1 MIIRRSISKEEIKE
15 LPDVHYPGKIEVVDT
30 TEAATAALNYLNSK
44 SILGIDSET
53 RPSFVKG
60 KSHKVALLQV
70 SSEDVC
76 YLFRL
81 KTLGLFP
88 ELVALLENAKIKKV
102 GLSLRDDFL
111 MLRKRAPLRQQAC
124 IDLQEYVKFFGI
136 KDKSLQKIYAILFNE
151 KISKAQ
157 RLSNWEAEE
166 LSEAQQRYAA
176 TDAWTCLRIYNLLE
190 SLKAS
195 GDYIISPESVAE
207 VPAK

>member
-15 LPDVHYPGKIEVVDT
+15 LPDAQTPSKIEVVDT
-30 TEAATAALNYLNSK
+30 PEAAMLALSYLNTR

-70 SSEDVC
+70 SSEDIC

-81 KTLGLFP
+81 NILGLFP
-88 ELVALLENAKIKKV
+88 ELIALLENAKIKKV
-102 GLSLRDDFL
+102 GLSLKDDFL
-111 MLRKRAPLRQQAC
+111 MLRKRAALRQQSC

-151 KISKAQ
+151 KISKGQ
-157 RLSNWEAEE
+157 RLSNWEAET

-176 TDAWTCLRIYNLLE
+176 TDAWTCLRMFNLLE

-195 GDYIISPESVAE
+195 GDYSIAPESMSE
-207 VPAK
+207 LTTK

>member
-1 MIIRRSISKEEIKE
+1 MIIRRNISKEEIKE
-15 LPDVHYPGKIEVVDT
+15 LPEAQSPSNIVVVDT
-30 TEAATAALNYLNSK
+30 PEAAALALDDLNTNLV
-44 SILGIDSET
+44 LGIDSET

-70 SSEDVC
+70 SSEETC

-81 KTLGLFP
+81 NALGLFP
-88 ELVALLENAKIKKV
+88 ELIALLENSKIKKV
-102 GLSLRDDFL
+102 GLSLRDDFM
-111 MLRKRAPLRQQAC
+111 MLRKRTALRQQNC

-136 KDKSLQKIYAILFNE
+136 KDKSLQKIYAILFSE

-157 RLSNWEAEE
+157 RLSNWEAET

-176 TDAWTCLRIYNLLE
+176 VDAWTCLRIYNLLE

-195 GDYIISPESVAE
+195 GDYTVAPEAVSE
-207 VPAK
+207 ITTK